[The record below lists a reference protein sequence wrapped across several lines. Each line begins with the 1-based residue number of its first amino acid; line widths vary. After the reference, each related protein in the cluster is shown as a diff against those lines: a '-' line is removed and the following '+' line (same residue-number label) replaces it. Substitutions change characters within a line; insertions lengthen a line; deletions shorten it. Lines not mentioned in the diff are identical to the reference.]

1 MLGKTVCST
10 NTGAYCR
17 ARSKITWQA
26 VRDICCQLAES
37 AEAIFDHQN
46 FDTDL
51 EQHDV
56 VADAQ
61 SVATSGFPR
70 VSEIGSETADSFFLL
85 LIHADRDREFQK
97 RCVEQMKE
105 MPDEWAQSYVDK
117 LVLRRNLTAN
127 MNLKQNSDTTTEKP
141 ADKPTEKQSGMN
153 PTNGQSNTEE
163 TPVDVG
169 QP

>member
-26 VRDICCQLAES
+26 VGDICCQLAES
-37 AEAIFDHQN
+37 AEAIFDQQN

-61 SVATSGFPR
+61 SVATSGRILLVDGFTVTAADTPENQEVFPQNPSQKEGLGFPLIRGVSLISR
-70 VSEIGSETADSFFLL
+70 VTGLL
-85 LIHADRDREFQK
+85 
-97 RCVEQMKE
+97 
-105 MPDEWAQSYVDK
+105 VD
-117 LVLRRNLTAN
+117 LMLGPYAG
-127 MNLKQNSDTTTEKP
+127 KQLH
-141 ADKPTEKQSGMN
+141 
-153 PTNGQSNTEE
+153 
-163 TPVDVG
+163 
-169 QP
+169 